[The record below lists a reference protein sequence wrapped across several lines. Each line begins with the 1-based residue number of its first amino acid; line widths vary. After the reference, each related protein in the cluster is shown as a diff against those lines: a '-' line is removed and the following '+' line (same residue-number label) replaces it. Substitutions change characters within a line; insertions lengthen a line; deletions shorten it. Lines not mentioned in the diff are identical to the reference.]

1 MKMGKIRTAVYV
13 WTGVTTLLLGAC
25 SSDKNTMQQSQV
37 TIEEDQG
44 FTETVSLE
52 TESILNSSVETKEII
67 SETESQ
73 TIETETDSYA
83 EIDME
88 STLSGVEWIK
98 TFEGIITEPK
108 LVVFNDDTNKKI
120 ILEQSQEVEF
130 SDDDTLA
137 VYIPKN
143 SGEVTR
149 YLLFEDASNVDGIT
163 LLRNISSSIM
173 REGYVV
179 PMCIN
184 ITFNGENMILVTH
197 LKLIG

>member
-163 LLRNISSSIM
+163 LLRNISSCIM
-173 REGYVV
+173 REGYVA
-179 PMCIN
+179 PICIN
-184 ITFNGENMILVTH
+184 ITFIGVNMILVNN
-197 LKLIG
+197 L